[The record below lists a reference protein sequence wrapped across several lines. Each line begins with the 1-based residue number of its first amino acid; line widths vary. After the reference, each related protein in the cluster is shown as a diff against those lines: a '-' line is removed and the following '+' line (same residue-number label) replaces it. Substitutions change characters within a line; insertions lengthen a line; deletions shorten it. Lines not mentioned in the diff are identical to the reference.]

1 MQPSYALPARTP
13 PRRSRTAASARQAT
27 VTFVLLWFCLA
38 LLYSV
43 QERRATR
50 RRGGAATFAA
60 AVEPGVTVFADAT
73 LAEAGRGAGGGGGGG
88 GGDGGEGAT
97 AGSSSWFAAKR
108 SPLCSEEAAAKD
120 AASQRQPD
128 DGEAYVSFEPWNG
141 GYNNRRMGL
150 ELAFVAAL
158 VLNRTL
164 VLPPATNA
172 VLTPGVTSFADF
184 YDIEAMRRHVPVV
197 RWADFEQGPGR
208 LLARSAHA
216 PPFDAACD
224 ALALCSAAHRRPKP
238 RELCVRC
245 ALARQR
251 ARQVRWTF
259 NKIIVAADGVG
270 AVDAVAG
277 TEDFEEYR
285 RQREPVSLHDEAAE
299 DHWLHFPQNG
309 FGLFYQ
315 VFYFQSRQRRKAVW
329 RAVRDGV
336 RVREEWEALAGLAAA
351 SPALRGGFH
360 AVHYRRGDFRGQFKS
375 AFLDPETLASK
386 YRRHMGLDGEGGGAA
401 AGALPVYLATDEG
414 NPAVLGSVRKAFG
427 SVPVVLFAD
436 VAAEVP
442 ALRTLAPAFVGIVEA
457 LVCARGRTFT
467 GTKLSTFSA
476 YITRLRGYSKAARD
490 VVDRQIY
497 FTDTDYQPGEVLRE
511 EGVYSW
517 NPHQN
522 VTKMGD
528 FRGVRPLWMR
538 EYPES
543 WELD

>member
-1 MQPSYALPARTP
+1 MQPSSYALPTRPP
-13 PRRSRTAASARQAT
+13 PRSSRTAASARQAT

-38 LLYSV
+38 LLCSV

-50 RRGGAATFAA
+50 RRSGAATFAA
-60 AVEPGVTVFADAT
+60 AVDPGVTVFADAT
-73 LAEAGRGAGGGGGGG
+73 LAEGRRASAGAGGT
-88 GGDGGEGAT
+88 A
-97 AGSSSWFAAKR
+97 AGSSSWFAAKP
-108 SPLCSEEAAAKD
+108 SPSCSEDAAAKD
-120 AASQRQPD
+120 SASQRQPD
-128 DGEAYVSFEPWNG
+128 PGEAYVSFEPWNG

-164 VLPPATNA
+164 VMPPATNA

-184 YDIEAMRRHVPVV
+184 YDVEAMRRHVPVL
-197 RWADFEQGPGR
+197 RWGEFERGPGR

-216 PPFDAACD
+216 PPFDATCD
-224 ALALCSAAHRRPKP
+224 ASALCSAAHRRPKP
-238 RELCVRC
+238 REMCMRC

-259 NKIIVAADGVG
+259 NRIIVAADGAG

-277 TEDFEEYR
+277 TDDFEEYR
-285 RQREPVSLHDEAAE
+285 RQREPVSLHEEAAE

-315 VFYFQSRQRRKAVW
+315 VFYFQSRERRKAVW

-336 RVREEWEALAGLAAA
+336 RVRDEWQALAGLAAA
-351 SPALRGGFH
+351 SRTLRGGFH

-375 AFLDPETLASK
+375 AFLEPETLASN
-386 YRRHMGLDGEGGGAA
+386 YRRHMGLEGGSGDATAA
-401 AGALPVYLATDEG
+401 AAAAAEGALPVYLATDEG
-414 NPAVLGSVRKAFG
+414 NPAVLESVRKAFG

-442 ALRTLAPAFVGIVEA
+442 ALRALAPAFVGIVEA

-467 GTKLSTFSA
+467 GTKLSTYSA
-476 YITRLRGYSKAARD
+476 YVTRLRGYSKAGRD

-497 FTDTDYQPGEVLRE
+497 FTDTEYRPGEVLRE
-511 EGVYSW
+511 DGVYSW